1 MPGFSAYTVRRKITG
16 SRSDL
21 STPARTLPRGS
32 PEAGLARASVRESL
46 VTALHCEGEKCRPR

>member
-21 STPARTLPRGS
+21 STPALPRGS
-32 PEAGLARASVRESL
+32 PEAGSARASVRESL